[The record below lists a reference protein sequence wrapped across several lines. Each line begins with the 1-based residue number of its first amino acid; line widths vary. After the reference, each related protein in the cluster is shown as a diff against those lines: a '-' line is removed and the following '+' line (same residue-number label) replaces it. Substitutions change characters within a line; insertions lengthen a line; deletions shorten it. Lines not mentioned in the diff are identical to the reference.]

1 MASFELVAVA
11 EAEPVAD
18 PEADVV
24 CVTEDLAVADTLAEG
39 VGSADRDA
47 EADAELEAVCEV
59 DALADALLLGS
70 ALGDGSRPLSEL
82 VAEDDVEAMA
92 EAAPLDDADTEGEAL
107 GTAGAVTVGEAETA
121 PESVED
127 SDGCGVVSEL
137 EEGSAEGLPVSDGSG
152 DFVALGVWT
161 V

>member
-59 DALADALLLGS
+59 DALLLGS